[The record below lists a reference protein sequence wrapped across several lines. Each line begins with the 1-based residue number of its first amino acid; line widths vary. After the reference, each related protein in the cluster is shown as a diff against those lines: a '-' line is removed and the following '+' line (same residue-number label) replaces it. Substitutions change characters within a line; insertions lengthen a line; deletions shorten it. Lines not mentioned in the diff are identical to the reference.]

1 MKFLQKLGK
10 ALMLPVAVLPICGI
24 LMGIGYMLC
33 PEAIQGGDIQGA
45 ADMIGLFLVKAGGA
59 LIDNMAILFVIGVG
73 VGMADDNDGTAAL
86 AALASWLMM
95 TNLLSTGV
103 VTTLM
108 PVIAENETKVLA
120 FSKIANPFI
129 GILAGIAVPRF
140 LDATA
145 SARGA
150 KIVADMR
157 TIQSAEMI
165 YYAKNAKYPTAQ
177 NDFADLVQ
185 GNWPGV
191 PTGKFIIA
199 QVLKKGGGTTEG
211 VAGDGAAY
219 TYTAGADG
227 ASGTITL
234 TGATNL
240 TGVSGSSYTLTV
252 LLGGDQQVT
261 TPES

>member
-1 MKFLQKLGK
+1 MKNFIKNQKG
-10 ALMLPVAVLPICGI
+10 
-24 LMGIGYMLC
+24 
-33 PEAIQGGDIQGA
+33 
-45 ADMIGLFLVKAGGA
+45 FTLVE
-59 LIDNMAILFVIGVG
+59 L
-73 VGMADDNDGTAAL
+73 
-86 AALASWLMM
+86 
-95 TNLLSTGV
+95 V
-103 VTTLM
+103 V
-108 PVIAENETKVLA
+108 VIA
-120 FSKIANPFI
+120 II

-199 QVLKKGGGTTEG
+199 QVLKKGGGTTRRCCW
-211 VAGDGAAY
+211 
-219 TYTAGADG
+219 
-227 ASGTITL
+227 
-234 TGATNL
+234 
-240 TGVSGSSYTLTV
+240 
-252 LLGGDQQVT
+252 
-261 TPES
+261 

>member
-1 MKFLQKLGK
+1 M
-10 ALMLPVAVLPICGI
+10 
-24 LMGIGYMLC
+24 
-33 PEAIQGGDIQGA
+33 E
-45 ADMIGLFLVKAGGA
+45 LV
-59 LIDNMAILFVIGVG
+59 V
-73 VGMADDNDGTAAL
+73 
-86 AALASWLMM
+86 
-95 TNLLSTGV
+95 
-103 VTTLM
+103 
-108 PVIAENETKVLA
+108 VIA
-120 FSKIANPFI
+120 II

-165 YYAKNAKYPTAQ
+165 YYAKNAQ

-219 TYTAGADG
+219 TYTAGADDG

-234 TGATNL
+234 TGASNL

-252 LLGGDQQVT
+252 LLGGDQQT
-261 TPES
+261 KPAE

>member
-1 MKFLQKLGK
+1 M
-10 ALMLPVAVLPICGI
+10 V
-24 LMGIGYMLC
+24 
-33 PEAIQGGDIQGA
+33 E
-45 ADMIGLFLVKAGGA
+45 LV
-59 LIDNMAILFVIGVG
+59 V
-73 VGMADDNDGTAAL
+73 
-86 AALASWLMM
+86 
-95 TNLLSTGV
+95 
-103 VTTLM
+103 
-108 PVIAENETKVLA
+108 VIA
-120 FSKIANPFI
+120 II

-261 TPES
+261 TPNARGSRLVADLRTIESAESMYYAEKGQFATMEELVDNGYLAVEPIPPIGAFKVAETNQAGEIKDTVISYTVTPSNDTTPKTVTINAGTNIDLKTLMTRKNN

>member
-1 MKFLQKLGK
+1 M
-10 ALMLPVAVLPICGI
+10 
-24 LMGIGYMLC
+24 
-33 PEAIQGGDIQGA
+33 E
-45 ADMIGLFLVKAGGA
+45 LV
-59 LIDNMAILFVIGVG
+59 V
-73 VGMADDNDGTAAL
+73 
-86 AALASWLMM
+86 
-95 TNLLSTGV
+95 
-103 VTTLM
+103 
-108 PVIAENETKVLA
+108 VIA
-120 FSKIANPFI
+120 II

-199 QVLKKGGGTTEG
+199 QVLKK
-211 VAGDGAAY
+211 VAV
-219 TYTAGADG
+219 
-227 ASGTITL
+227 L
-234 TGATNL
+234 QK
-240 TGVSGSSYTLTV
+240 V
-252 LLGGDQQVT
+252 LLVMVRHILILQEKMVLREQLH
-261 TPES
+261 

>member
-1 MKFLQKLGK
+1 MKNFIKNQKG
-10 ALMLPVAVLPICGI
+10 
-24 LMGIGYMLC
+24 
-33 PEAIQGGDIQGA
+33 
-45 ADMIGLFLVKAGGA
+45 FTLVE
-59 LIDNMAILFVIGVG
+59 L
-73 VGMADDNDGTAAL
+73 
-86 AALASWLMM
+86 
-95 TNLLSTGV
+95 V
-103 VTTLM
+103 V
-108 PVIAENETKVLA
+108 VIA
-120 FSKIANPFI
+120 II

-211 VAGDGAAY
+211 VAGDGA
-219 TYTAGADG
+219 TYKYVPDAAGGSGEISLDG
-227 ASGTITL
+227 ATISSGNVQTPLTL
-234 TGATNL
+234 TA
-240 TGVSGSSYTLTV
+240 
-252 LLGGDQQVT
+252 LLGGDQQT
-261 TPES
+261 KPDKG

>member
-1 MKFLQKLGK
+1 MKNFIKNQKG
-10 ALMLPVAVLPICGI
+10 
-24 LMGIGYMLC
+24 
-33 PEAIQGGDIQGA
+33 
-45 ADMIGLFLVKAGGA
+45 FTLVE
-59 LIDNMAILFVIGVG
+59 L
-73 VGMADDNDGTAAL
+73 
-86 AALASWLMM
+86 
-95 TNLLSTGV
+95 V
-103 VTTLM
+103 V
-108 PVIAENETKVLA
+108 VIA
-120 FSKIANPFI
+120 II

-261 TPES
+261 TPEC

>member
-1 MKFLQKLGK
+1 MKNFIKNQKG
-10 ALMLPVAVLPICGI
+10 
-24 LMGIGYMLC
+24 
-33 PEAIQGGDIQGA
+33 
-45 ADMIGLFLVKAGGA
+45 FTLVE
-59 LIDNMAILFVIGVG
+59 L
-73 VGMADDNDGTAAL
+73 
-86 AALASWLMM
+86 
-95 TNLLSTGV
+95 V
-103 VTTLM
+103 V
-108 PVIAENETKVLA
+108 VIA
-120 FSKIANPFI
+120 II

-199 QVLKKGGGTTEG
+199 QVLKK
-211 VAGDGAAY
+211 VAV
-219 TYTAGADG
+219 
-227 ASGTITL
+227 L
-234 TGATNL
+234 QK
-240 TGVSGSSYTLTV
+240 V
-252 LLGGDQQVT
+252 LLVMVRHILILQEQMMVHQ
-261 TPES
+261 EQLH

>member
-1 MKFLQKLGK
+1 M
-10 ALMLPVAVLPICGI
+10 
-24 LMGIGYMLC
+24 
-33 PEAIQGGDIQGA
+33 E
-45 ADMIGLFLVKAGGA
+45 LV
-59 LIDNMAILFVIGVG
+59 V
-73 VGMADDNDGTAAL
+73 
-86 AALASWLMM
+86 
-95 TNLLSTGV
+95 
-103 VTTLM
+103 
-108 PVIAENETKVLA
+108 VIA
-120 FSKIANPFI
+120 II

-199 QVLKKGGGTTEG
+199 QVLKKCGGTTEG
-211 VAGDGAAY
+211 VSGDGAED
-219 TYTAGADG
+219 TYTAEADDG

-234 TGATNL
+234 TGASNL

-252 LLGGDQQVT
+252 LLGGDQQT
-261 TPES
+261 KPAE

>member
-1 MKFLQKLGK
+1 M
-10 ALMLPVAVLPICGI
+10 
-24 LMGIGYMLC
+24 
-33 PEAIQGGDIQGA
+33 E
-45 ADMIGLFLVKAGGA
+45 LV
-59 LIDNMAILFVIGVG
+59 V
-73 VGMADDNDGTAAL
+73 
-86 AALASWLMM
+86 
-95 TNLLSTGV
+95 
-103 VTTLM
+103 
-108 PVIAENETKVLA
+108 VIA
-120 FSKIANPFI
+120 II

-199 QVLKKGGGTTEG
+199 QVLKK
-211 VAGDGAAY
+211 VAV
-219 TYTAGADG
+219 
-227 ASGTITL
+227 L
-234 TGATNL
+234 QK
-240 TGVSGSSYTLTV
+240 V
-252 LLGGDQQVT
+252 LLVMVRHILILQEQMMVHQ
-261 TPES
+261 EQLH

>member
-1 MKFLQKLGK
+1 MKNFIKNQKG
-10 ALMLPVAVLPICGI
+10 
-24 LMGIGYMLC
+24 
-33 PEAIQGGDIQGA
+33 
-45 ADMIGLFLVKAGGA
+45 FTLVE
-59 LIDNMAILFVIGVG
+59 L
-73 VGMADDNDGTAAL
+73 
-86 AALASWLMM
+86 
-95 TNLLSTGV
+95 V
-103 VTTLM
+103 V
-108 PVIAENETKVLA
+108 VIA
-120 FSKIANPFI
+120 II

-199 QVLKKGGGTTEG
+199 QVLKK
-211 VAGDGAAY
+211 VAV
-219 TYTAGADG
+219 
-227 ASGTITL
+227 L
-234 TGATNL
+234 QK
-240 TGVSGSSYTLTV
+240 V
-252 LLGGDQQVT
+252 LLVMVRHILILQEQMVHQ
-261 TPES
+261 EQLH